1 MTGRLRAA
9 FFIDGEKIWKRSL
22 NAPCARV
29 AGAGF
34 LTLTWNPRREGGCGF
49 NARGAKVLPS

>member
-1 MTGRLRAA
+1 LSA

-22 NAPCARV
+22 NAPFARV

-34 LTLTWNPRREGGCGF
+34 LTLTWNLRREGGCGF